1 MKVYVDANDIGKT
14 VTFKEEN
21 GKRQYLYVHDKEGFI
36 IKSLEDYKK
45 KFLDDIKEFVINNF
59 EVTISKSGE
68 FVASIGLEKLNKF
81 LKEKEKC

>member
-1 MKVYVDANDIGKT
+1 MKIYVDPKYDGTT

-36 IKSLEDYKK
+36 IKSLDDYKK
-45 KFLDDIKEFVINNF
+45 KVLDDIKEFIINNF

-81 LKEKEKC
+81 LKEKEK

>member
-1 MKVYVDANDIGKT
+1 MKIYVDPKCDGTT

-36 IKSLEDYKK
+36 IKSLDDYKK
-45 KFLDDIKEFVINNF
+45 KVLDDIKEFIINNF

-81 LKEKEKC
+81 LKEKEK